1 MVLGDHR
8 SPFVTSG
15 VRMGTPS
22 LTAMGMKENDMLHAA
37 YWIDRVCKN
46 IGSIDDYAPK
56 IAAEIADYCEQFN
69 VPGFSE

>member
-1 MVLGDHR
+1 HR

-22 LTAMGMKENDMLHAA
+22 LTAMGMKENDMLRVAD
-37 YWIDRVCKN
+37 WIDRVCKN
-46 IGSIDDYAPK
+46 IGSIDEHAPK
-56 IAAEIADYCEQFN
+56 ISAEIADYCEQFN